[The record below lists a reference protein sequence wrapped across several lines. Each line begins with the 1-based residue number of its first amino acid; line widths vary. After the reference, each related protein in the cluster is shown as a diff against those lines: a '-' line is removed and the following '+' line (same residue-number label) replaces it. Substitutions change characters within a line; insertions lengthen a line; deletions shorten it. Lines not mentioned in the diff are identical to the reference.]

1 MAIPQSMLMQTT
13 KRYDMIKKED
23 ICNIPRP
30 LIYQKEACLYEKLTK
45 FLIIFS

>member
-23 ICNIPRP
+23 IRNIPRP
-30 LIYQKEACLYEKLTK
+30 LIYQKEACLYEKHPFTTL
-45 FLIIFS
+45 